1 MPRAVSSLFQR
12 FGRTVN
18 AFTVPQR
25 AIAIIGV
32 AVLVL
37 GTVALAT
44 WLTRPSM
51 SPLFTDLSASD
62 ANAVVEQLKS
72 SGVEYELADGGATVM
87 VPEKNVYDQRLAA
100 ASAGLPTSSSEG
112 YTLLDDMGVTTSEFQ
127 QSVTYK
133 RAIEGELADTISSL
147 DGVTAA
153 SVQLAIPEESV
164 FVSEKVDPTA
174 SVFIETDKGA
184 TLAKGQVEA
193 IVHLTSAAIT
203 DLKAENVAVID
214 QAGEVLSAVGVG
226 ATGGTDQQAGDYEAR
241 VSQNIQDMLDAIVGA
256 GNATVTVAAE
266 MNLSATE
273 KLDEAYSL
281 PEGDIPIDEKTKS
294 EKYSGGSG
302 GGSGVLGPDNIGVP
316 GGGNNGNYEATETTR
331 NNAVNKSTEKTT
343 TPAGAIN
350 RQTVSVAVDSDAA
363 ENVDLGQIQNLV
375 TTAAGIDTARG
386 DDVTVALVSFS
397 ETDANAAKEALQAAK
412 DAAAADR
419 MSAIIRTGIIAA
431 AILATLIAG
440 IVLYARRN
448 KQQTRESIELTQ
460 IDEPSAFD
468 ELLEAPTE
476 KLSLETSDPGPD
488 PEPGPEEIS
497 MNKRRA
503 EIDAIAGR
511 DPGKTAELLRTLMDD
526 RQDA

>member
-1 MPRAVSSLFQR
+1 MPRAVSTLFQR
-12 FGRTVN
+12 LGRTVN

-37 GTVALAT
+37 GTVALAA
-44 WLTRPSM
+44 WLSRPSM

-72 SGVEYELADGGATVM
+72 SGVQYELADGGATVM
-87 VPEKNVYDQRLAA
+87 VPEKNVYGQRLAA

-203 DLKAENVAVID
+203 DLRAENVAVID
-214 QAGEVLSAVGVG
+214 QAGQVLSAVGVG
-226 ATGGTDQQAGDYEAR
+226 ATGGTDQQAGDYETR

-273 KLDEAYSL
+273 QLNEAYSL

-294 EKYSGGSG
+294 EKYAG
-302 GGSGVLGPDNIGVP
+302 GGGGAGVLGPDNIGVP
-316 GGGNNGNYEATETTR
+316 GGENNGNYEATETTR

-350 RQTVSVAVDSDAA
+350 RQTVSVAVDSDAV

-386 DDVTVALVSFS
+386 DDVTVALMSFS
-397 ETDANAAKEALQAAK
+397 ETDANTAQEALQAAK

-431 AILATLIAG
+431 VVLVTLIAG

-497 MNKRRA
+497 INRRRA
-503 EIDAIAGR
+503 EIDSIAGR